1 MERGGRRTGYAEAY
15 IAGIPLHV
23 ASRELEIVGKMLNW
37 TGEQLH
43 VRGLLSDVDPGNA
56 LTITVEYDSVTE
68 GFTGFDEKGVSAETV
83 AKGAV
88 DRARTTWSRK
98 QHVDPLRVDAIR

>member
-1 MERGGRRTGYAEAY
+1 MERGGSSTAYAEAY

-23 ASRELEIVGKMLNW
+23 ASRELEIAGKMLNW
-37 TGEQLH
+37 TGGQLH

-68 GFTGFDEKGVSAETV
+68 GFTGFDEKGVCAETG

-88 DRARTTWSRK
+88 DGARTTWCR
-98 QHVDPLRVDAIR
+98 QRHV

>member
-43 VRGLLSDVDPGNA
+43 VRGLLSDVGPGNA
-56 LTITVEYDSVTE
+56 LTITVGMMQLTQR
-68 GFTGFDEKGVSAETV
+68 G
-83 AKGAV
+83 
-88 DRARTTWSRK
+88 
-98 QHVDPLRVDAIR
+98 Q